1 MNKIG
6 QSGGFWRSLLE
17 QLLKTGLL
25 LMKNL
30 RKPLAKSILIPLR
43 LTAAAAATDT
53 GIHQKMFGSGITTR
67 IFSNEEINDIT

>member
-43 LTAAAAATDT
+43 LTSEAAATDAY
-53 GIHQKMFGSGITTR
+53 HLC
-67 IFSNEEINDIT
+67 